1 MTDTIAR
8 LRNWGA
14 WSQTDTGAPQGYPSQ
29 SPMFAGANRK
39 DWRDPGWGDEEGV
52 PEEIPVP
59 VNVPDAEYVDK
70 LICTIKSERLKLALL
85 IEYASA
91 PRSFRFRRY
100 GYDESVKEAERLVT
114 DILHGETKKAVVM
127 RLLASGERCG
137 RRIAEVVG
145 VSESYVSQIRSMTT
159 CK

>member
-8 LRNWGA
+8 LRNWGN

-114 DILHGETKKAVVM
+114 DLLHGETKKAM
-127 RLLASGERCG
+127 ILRLLAQGGMTET
-137 RRIAEVVG
+137 RIAEIVG
-145 VSESYVSQIRSMTT
+145 VTQQYVSQLRAV
-159 CK
+159 

>member
-114 DILHGETKKAVVM
+114 DLLHGETKKAM
-127 RLLASGERCG
+127 ILRLLAQGGMTET
-137 RRIAEVVG
+137 RIAEIVG
-145 VSESYVSQIRSMTT
+145 VTKQYVCQVRTI
-159 CK
+159 

>member
-8 LRNWGA
+8 LRNWGL

-114 DILHGETKKAVVM
+114 DLLHGETKKAM
-127 RLLASGERCG
+127 ILRLLAQGGMTET
-137 RRIAEVVG
+137 RIAEIVG
-145 VSESYVSQIRSMTT
+145 VSQQYVSLLRAA
-159 CK
+159 